1 LFRCR
6 NSLPAFFFP
15 FLFRRPGFSPGVWH
29 WKWWVNLFGYDAS
42 GNATGDGTFTYLWD
56 GESQLKSA
64 NGVNYLYD
72 GDGRRVSK
80 SNGKL
85 YWYGANG
92 EIIQETDDAGH
103 TLNTYVFFGG
113 KRIEMQA
120 VGAQPQLYVEDSLG
134 SSRIVTTNTGTV
146 CYDADF
152 TPYGGEQPITSTC
165 SQNYKFEG
173 KERDTE
179 TGNDEFGARYYTNR
193 FGRWLSADW
202 SGVPVAVPYADLT
215 NPQTLNL
222 YSMVSDDPETA
233 ADLDGHCCISMTL
246 AKNLEKG
253 MSAKQAQVG
262 IGVLEVGAAIASFGI
277 SLEAQGLVVAAS
289 AAVTASG
296 LFVSGTTRI
305 IATAAGEK
313 PEQVEKAATTVTTLT
328 NPVGFVAAVA
338 TGSTEKGG
346 EASDVSAAAQL
357 AAHPM
362 DAMKDPAGTV
372 LTVGNILSDVK
383 SAVADVK
390 TLLTPPPPPPH
401 PTHRLRLHLP
411 SRLLKNRAEPAI
423 SRLV

>member
-1 LFRCR
+1 LFKCR

-202 SGVPVAVPYADLT
+202 SAIPVAVPYATLA

-222 YSMVSDDPETA
+222 YSMVEDDPETS
-233 ADLDGHCCISMTL
+233 ADLDGHLCWFAIWGKLRRS
-246 AKNLEKG
+246 
-253 MSAKQAQVG
+253 SA
-262 IGVLEVGAAIASFGI
+262 
-277 SLEAQGLVVAAS
+277 
-289 AAVTASG
+289 
-296 LFVSGTTRI
+296 TTYA
-305 IATAAGEK
+305 ATA
-313 PEQVEKAATTVTTLT
+313 TTT
-328 NPVGFVAAVA
+328 
-338 TGSTEKGG
+338 
-346 EASDVSAAAQL
+346 AAANATETNTIRECYSRSCCGCRRQH
-357 AAHPM
+357 AKPTSRRSRNRHRYRRRGGRR
-362 DAMKDPAGTV
+362 DFGRRR
-372 LTVGNILSDVK
+372 S
-383 SAVADVK
+383 
-390 TLLTPPPPPPH
+390 
-401 PTHRLRLHLP
+401 PTHYI
-411 SRLLKNRAEPAI
+411 RAVNI
-423 SRLV
+423 